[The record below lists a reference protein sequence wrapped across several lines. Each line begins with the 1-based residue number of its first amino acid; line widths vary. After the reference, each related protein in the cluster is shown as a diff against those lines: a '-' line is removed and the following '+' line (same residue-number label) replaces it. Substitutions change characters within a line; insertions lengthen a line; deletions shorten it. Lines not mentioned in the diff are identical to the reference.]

1 MSCKLLS
8 VQVARNVRERER
20 ERDREREAEKIAIL
34 AGTVT
39 KQEKLHY
46 LLLVNKVLEAKQI
59 FMLAKCVSG

>member
-1 MSCKLLS
+1 VPNAMSCKLLS
-8 VQVARNVRERER
+8 VQVARNVRDRE
-20 ERDREREAEKIAIL
+20 REREAEKIAIL

>member
-1 MSCKLLS
+1 VPNAMSCKLLS
-8 VQVARNVRERER
+8 VQVARNVRDRE
-20 ERDREREAEKIAIL
+20 REREAEKIAIL

-59 FMLAKCVSG
+59 FTLAKCVSG